1 MITLIIIIILVVI
14 FSNSSSGSGS
24 SNSSNTS
31 YSNSTS
37 RDSSNTSYSNS
48 TSSNSSNMNKSNAQ
62 AKTVPITTTSN
73 KSIEKSS
80 NPKAHAKQS
89 NKQTPTKNTFNEKVR
104 LTGVTYDDRQYLIS
118 RMHETDRIYVK
129 RVYNNSYDRNAIG
142 VFNRNNENVG
152 WIPRDIASNLAPK
165 MDRGV
170 SYYACIH
177 KKLGGNGYNYG
188 LELLLSDDQRVIDDH
203 TRRVSNRNKKNSYV
217 PYAVAAT
224 ATAAATQNYSTRYY
238 DEAEYDEERYS
249 IDDYF
254 VDESFRGDD
263 DYDPSN
269 DWTDLYEYN
278 ENH

>member
-24 SNSSNTS
+24 S
-31 YSNSTS
+31 
-37 RDSSNTSYSNS
+37 DSSNTSYSNS
-48 TSSNSSNMNKSNAQ
+48 TSSDSSNMSYSNSTSNNSSNINNSNAQ
-62 AKTVPITTTSN
+62 TKTVPITTTSN
-73 KSIEKSS
+73 KSFEKSS

-89 NKQTPTKNTFNEKVR
+89 NKQPPTKNTFSEKVR

-118 RMHETDRIYVK
+118 RMNETDRIYVK

-165 MDRGV
+165 MDRGA